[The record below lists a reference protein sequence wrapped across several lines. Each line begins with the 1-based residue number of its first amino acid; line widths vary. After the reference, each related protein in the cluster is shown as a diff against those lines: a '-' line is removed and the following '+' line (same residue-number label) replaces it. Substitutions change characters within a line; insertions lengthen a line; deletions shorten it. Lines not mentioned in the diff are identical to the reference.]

1 MTYIPDPL
9 FRNGLEHYRKAA
21 PASVWDRVEAGLD
34 RKRRRSIWLKVAAGL
49 ALLMAT
55 STVLWQYD
63 QTDTVET
70 EVAVGSQQS
79 AVSSG
84 QSTVGSQQLAVGS
97 QKLAVGSRQSAVDS
111 TQSAVSS
118 PQSADG
124 SLKTS
129 QLNAIVERTVGELR
143 CTEREYK
150 DGLKA
155 AEVSHMIVARAGRTS
170 RNNHSDV
177 VHGGLPV
184 VERSRN
190 ETLRSTRQ
198 SAAVAELS
206 HMDEGK
212 QVEASAVSS
221 QQLVVSNPKSVISSE
236 EAQLITLIE
245 SEEIITELTSL
256 NTIEGL
262 VNDVIVEQKGTSIT
276 YTAEQVNTRFIKKDL
291 PTQATPEKKNA
302 SGLQKVIDKAVELTN
317 ERTVYSE
324 LREKKNEW
332 LSFNML
338 SNKTEANK

>member
-9 FRNGLEHYRKAA
+9 FRNGLEHYRKTA

-49 ALLMAT
+49 CLLIAT
-55 STVLWQYD
+55 SVSLLQHSQRDPAFATISKESPPITSKQDTTSTTVK
-63 QTDTVET
+63 
-70 EVAVGSQQS
+70 EVPNAI
-79 AVSSG
+79 
-84 QSTVGSQQLAVGS
+84 L
-97 QKLAVGSRQSAVDS
+97 RQSSVVS
-111 TQSAVSS
+111 REEMVRSSQS
-118 PQSADG
+118 
-124 SLKTS
+124 L
-129 QLNAIVERTVGELR
+129 QLYSIVER
-143 CTEREYK
+143 
-150 DGLKA
+150 
-155 AEVSHMIVARAGRTS
+155 S
-170 RNNHSDV
+170 RNNQPIV
-177 VHGGLPV
+177 VHEDLPV

-190 ETLRSTRQ
+190 EPLRSTRQ

-302 SGLQKVIDKAVELTN
+302 SGLQKVIDKALELTN
-317 ERTVYSE
+317 EGTVYSE

-332 LSFNML
+332 LSLNML

>member
-9 FRNGLEHYRKAA
+9 FRNGLEHYRKTA

-55 STVLWQYD
+55 SVSLLLREKSDPIIETVSITTTAPALKP
-63 QTDTVET
+63 VEPIA
-70 EVAVGSQQS
+70 ESHQLSAISYQSPFISYQPSAISHQSSLVENLELSQ
-79 AVSSG
+79 SS
-84 QSTVGSQQLAVGS
+84 S
-97 QKLAVGSRQSAVDS
+97 
-111 TQSAVSS
+111 
-118 PQSADG
+118 
-124 SLKTS
+124 
-129 QLNAIVERTVGELR
+129 IVER
-143 CTEREYK
+143 
-150 DGLKA
+150 
-155 AEVSHMIVARAGRTS
+155 S
-170 RNNHSDV
+170 RNNHADV
-177 VHGGLPV
+177 VQKDLPV

-190 ETLRSTRQ
+190 EPRRSSLQ

-212 QVEASAVSS
+212 QVEASAVSR

-256 NTIEGL
+256 NTIEGSDK
-262 VNDVIVEQKGTSIT
+262 DVIVEQKGTSIT
-276 YTAEQVNTRFIKKDL
+276 YTAEQVNTRFIKKEL
-291 PTQATPEKKNA
+291 PTQATPAKKNA
-302 SGLQKVIDKAVELTN
+302 SGLQKVIDKAVELTTDG
-317 ERTVYSE
+317 TVYGE

-332 LSFNML
+332 LSLNML